1 MSSKEIRVAIVGVG
15 NCANSLIQGVEYYK
29 NAKEDQE
36 IPGLMNVVVG
46 GYHVRDVKFVAAFD
60 VDSKKVGK
68 DIVDAMWASEN
79 NTIKFCDVP
88 KTGIKVLKGN
98 TLDGLGRYYRE
109 TIVESSEP
117 AVDVVATLK
126 AEKVD
131 VLVCYLPVGSEE
143 ATKFYAQCALDAGCA
158 FVNALPVFIASTPE
172 WADKFKKAGL
182 PIVGDDIK
190 SQVGA
195 TITHRVLA
203 KLFQDRG
210 VKVDRTYQ
218 LNVGGNMDFK
228 NMLERDRLESKKISK
243 TQSVTSQLDYE
254 LGAGNVHIGPSDYV
268 QWLDDRKWAF
278 VRLEGR
284 AFGDVPLNIEY
295 KLEVWDSPNSAGVII
310 DAVRCAKLALDRKI
324 GGPLLSP
331 SSYFMKSPPEQYTDE
346 EAHNRT
352 KEFIDGKRER

>member
-1 MSSKEIRVAIVGVG
+1 MTSEIRVALVGVG
-15 NCANSLIQGVEYYK
+15 NCANSLVQGVEYYK
-29 NAKEDQE
+29 NAPVDQE
-36 IPGLMNVVVG
+36 IPGLMHVVVG

-60 VDSKKVGK
+60 VDDKKVGL
-68 DIVDAMWASEN
+68 DLADAIWASEN
-79 NTIKFCDVP
+79 NTIKFSDVP
-88 KTGIKVLKGN
+88 KSGITVQRGV
-98 TLDGLGRYYRE
+98 THDGLGRYYRE
-109 TIVESSEP
+109 TIKESSAAP
-117 AVDVVATLK
+117 VDVVKVLK
-126 AEKVD
+126 DAKVD

-172 WADKFKKAGL
+172 WADKFTKAGL
-182 PIVGDDIK
+182 PIIGDDIK

-195 TITHRVLA
+195 TITHRVMT

-243 TQSVTSQLDYE
+243 TNSVTSQLDYDM
-254 LGAGNVHIGPSDYV
+254 GPGNVHIGPSDYV

-284 AFGDVPLNIEY
+284 AFGDVPLTIEY
-295 KLEVWDSPNSAGVII
+295 KLEV
-310 DAVRCAKLALDRKI
+310 
-324 GGPLLSP
+324 
-331 SSYFMKSPPEQYTDE
+331 
-346 EAHNRT
+346 
-352 KEFIDGKRER
+352 